1 MIELNFK
8 SSIGTLRGAC
18 WNKVEKPWGTL
29 QVSHGLGEYHK
40 RYRDFA
46 EYLNKQGLIVY
57 CNDHLGH
64 GLHVINGMKKGYF
77 GSEEGFAAVVDQFG
91 EMNAYIRREHLGLKH
106 YVFGHSL
113 GTAVL
118 LSFLKRGDEVIV
130 PKFSFIIYR
139 IYSRMNG
146 AKVVYSKEN
155 NFTVSTKDIL
165 KKVTRKTKIVF
176 LANPNNPTGTYI
188 PKKELL
194 FLRKKL
200 RSDILLVVDD
210 AYFEYVKKK
219 DYLSGLKTFTNFKNV
234 VMTRTFSKIYGL
246 AGLRVGW
253 GYGSKEIISALNKVK
268 PPFNVS
274 RPALFA
280 ASAAVKDSPWL
291 NKEIK
296 HVNKWSKKMFSEF
309 KKMRIETNK
318 SFTNFLLVKFDKV
331 KINSAKVFRLLAKSG
346 ILVRKMDVYGIK
358 NSLRVTIGTT
368 SENIALIKKMRKIL
382 DVR

>member
-1 MIELNFK
+1 M
-8 SSIGTLRGAC
+8 
-18 WNKVEKPWGTL
+18 
-29 QVSHGLGEYHK
+29 
-40 RYRDFA
+40 
-46 EYLNKQGLIVY
+46 
-57 CNDHLGH
+57 
-64 GLHVINGMKKGYF
+64 
-77 GSEEGFAAVVDQFG
+77 
-91 EMNAYIRREHLGLKH
+91 
-106 YVFGHSL
+106 
-113 GTAVL
+113 
-118 LSFLKRGDEVIV
+118 
-130 PKFSFIIYR
+130 
-139 IYSRMNG
+139 
-146 AKVVYSKEN
+146 
-155 NFTVSTKDIL
+155 
-165 KKVTRKTKIVF
+165 
-176 LANPNNPTGTYI
+176 
-188 PKKELL
+188 L

-210 AYFEYVKKK
+210 AYFEYVKNK

-296 HVNKWSKKMFSEF
+296 HVNKWSKKMYSEF
-309 KKMRIETNK
+309 KKMKIETNK

-331 KINSAKVFRLLAKSG
+331 KINSAKVFGLLAKSG

-358 NSLRVTIGTT
+358 NSLRITIGTT
-368 SENIALIKKMRKIL
+368 SENIALMKKMRKIL
-382 DVR
+382 NVR